1 MNTTHRAL
9 LALGLAASA
18 GTALAQAAGDP
29 IGNYLADLTPGSVTA
44 ADIIGAGSSAI
55 QTIQTSQDFVAA
67 IKSATSGDGKN
78 GYGISVTPAR
88 SDFKELAMSH
98 ERYLGKEGEANYAN
112 RAFGSLTFSFATNID
127 AIQSASYRAYGVAVN
142 TSVYWHKQQD
152 PIYIAMSAFASCPTN
167 EDDARTELS
176 KAWTAAPLPNN
187 SKDDTADQKILRQKL
202 IERGNALDAQQQVEY
217 AACAAKR
224 IKTDSPWNAGRLS
237 ASFGA
242 GFLRAP
248 DGAKTYGMGQSL
260 SLNAQGPLFGNGGAW
275 NATYRHTEHTLDMTS
290 VPAAPAYARTNLV
303 GLRAT
308 YGSQGGTSTQ
318 VLAEVSNATKSST
331 AAYTGTFLYALG
343 LDKKLH
349 EGVWVEFRFG
359 RSRSVDSG
367 TMQNAALLSLKLAPG
382 ASLFGSK

>member
-1 MNTTHRAL
+1 MNTVHRAL
-9 LALGLAASA
+9 LALGFAALAE
-18 GTALAQAAGDP
+18 TAFAQAAGDP
-29 IGNYLADLTPGSVTA
+29 IGNYLADLTPGNVTA
-44 ADIIGAGSSAI
+44 SDIIGAGSSAI

-78 GYGISVTPAR
+78 GYGISITPAR

-98 ERYLGKEGEANYAN
+98 ERYIGKDGPNYGN
-112 RAFGSLTFSFATNID
+112 RALGALTFSFATNID
-127 AIQSASYRAYGVAVN
+127 SIQSASYRAYGVAVN
-142 TSVYWHKQQD
+142 TSVYWDKKDD
-152 PIYIAMSAFASCPTN
+152 PIDIAMAAFSSCKTKEDQARLDLSTARN
-167 EDDARTELS
+167 EAHLATH
-176 KAWTAAPLPNN
+176 PQ
-187 SKDDTADQKILRQKL
+187 DDTPEQKRLRQVFDDRLKTL
-202 IERGNALDAQQQVEY
+202 TDQQQPEY
-217 AACAAKR
+217 AACVAER
-224 IKTDSPWNAGRLS
+224 IKTDSQWNAARLS
-237 ASFGA
+237 VSFGS

-248 DGAKTYGMGQSL
+248 NGSKTYGMGQSL

-382 ASLFGSK
+382 ASLFGSQ